1 MSKSGVD
8 AQHPIESPK
17 VLCIQIRMAYSIL
30 PYYILPV
37 HYVYYIISYS
47 NRNSNCEGEKVLVNS
62 KHVANKKMTN
72 VTGLISTHSFLFLSQ
87 SRHQHTPHNLS
98 LQQSNL
104 SRSPLSQSRE
114 SFLCSFFSIIL
125 PFEQNPEVSSKESL
139 EIFSLVCDIR
149 VPLMNFKLKVG

>member
-1 MSKSGVD
+1 
-8 AQHPIESPK
+8 
-17 VLCIQIRMAYSIL
+17 MAYSIL

-37 HYVYYIISYS
+37 HYVYCTLSVLCEYS

-72 VTGLISTHSFLFLSQ
+72 VTGLISTHSFLFLSHVT
-87 SRHQHTPHNLS
+87 STLLTIYPCNKVICRVPHCHKAESHSSVRS
-98 LQQSNL
+98 L
-104 SRSPLSQSRE
+104 
-114 SFLCSFFSIIL
+114 SIIL

-149 VPLMNFKLKVG
+149 VPLMNFKLVDISCHFGNTKICWLCG